1 MGTPSTKTI
10 MLPLADE
17 LFCLVQASN
26 CCAVGTKPTTPALE
40 YPNAEDSTC
49 LNVCLLIPVN
59 PVLQYLNKKYVLKS
73 ASVPGTGADTVLST
87 GGVATSVLVTFIST
101 RAVP

>member
-1 MGTPSTKTI
+1 M
-10 MLPLADE
+10 
-17 LFCLVQASN
+17 
-26 CCAVGTKPTTPALE
+26 
-40 YPNAEDSTC
+40 
-49 LNVCLLIPVN
+49 N

-87 GGVATSVLVTFIST
+87 GGVATSVAVITFST